1 MVVKVSVALS
11 RIRIENYKSIKKCDI
26 QLNKLNLLIGANG
39 TGKTNILS
47 AISYFYD
54 NLTTKRIDDEIFDL
68 NNKYSNQVKITLYFD
83 LSEFYKITR
92 SNNDVYSRFIED
104 EEDKSKYQS
113 YYDSIIDLI
122 ASRSDKIFSIQMT
135 QIKGKGIRWSESF
148 EKRSIIKSLFPFFY
162 IDTRNLDLTEW
173 SAAWNM
179 LGELSKVSNSERI
192 SIEESICEIIDKNPE
207 IKNKIKGIN
216 EVFEDADLSIKK
228 YTSKDFAKNLAK
240 IYFSGEQIYQ
250 KGKKLK
256 YFSSGTNSV
265 KYIELLLRT
274 ITGISKTKMKE
285 PIILFDEPE
294 ISLHTSFIDE
304 LSSAISE
311 VDSRMRVLVS
321 THSSRLTK
329 NLLTNS
335 NDIFL
340 YNVSLRD
347 KNSLVNKMRKFSQYS
362 LNSKYRVTDE
372 HINSYFAK
380 AVLFVEGETE
390 LELFA
395 NPYLKILF
403 PQIKEI
409 DIYKAMSDEPIL
421 PLMTPKK
428 LKNNIPYLC
437 LIDLDKAFDFKV
449 ETKKLVLKNEY
460 FNKDLKEKYLFRNK
474 KENLQYLLHSRRQ
487 IDNMSNKL
495 HVHYY
500 KPFYSCEDINYAAFV
515 DAIHKYL
522 IRHNVYTLSTTI
534 EGTLINKHTMSSAL
548 EYLKSK
554 KPRHYPKFEEY
565 YNSCKNTDKL
575 NSLRLVFNG
584 KTDLLKSYSNIID
597 NLKREDRE
605 VFENMIIGKKT
616 SGWVSEFLDS
626 YFVSLIPEGY
636 NKSPEGLKKCF
647 KENAEMENS
656 ILKSFKYC
664 FAELYDLMIQ
674 IFNLSK

>member
-250 KGKKLK
+250 KGKK
-256 YFSSGTNSV
+256 T
-265 KYIELLLRT
+265 
-274 ITGISKTKMKE
+274 
-285 PIILFDEPE
+285 LF
-294 ISLHTSFIDE
+294 
-304 LSSAISE
+304 
-311 VDSRMRVLVS
+311 
-321 THSSRLTK
+321 
-329 NLLTNS
+329 
-335 NDIFL
+335 
-340 YNVSLRD
+340 
-347 KNSLVNKMRKFSQYS
+347 
-362 LNSKYRVTDE
+362 
-372 HINSYFAK
+372 
-380 AVLFVEGETE
+380 
-390 LELFA
+390 
-395 NPYLKILF
+395 
-403 PQIKEI
+403 
-409 DIYKAMSDEPIL
+409 
-421 PLMTPKK
+421 
-428 LKNNIPYLC
+428 
-437 LIDLDKAFDFKV
+437 
-449 ETKKLVLKNEY
+449 
-460 FNKDLKEKYLFRNK
+460 FNKIGK
-474 KENLQYLLHSRRQ
+474 
-487 IDNMSNKL
+487 
-495 HVHYY
+495 
-500 KPFYSCEDINYAAFV
+500 
-515 DAIHKYL
+515 
-522 IRHNVYTLSTTI
+522 
-534 EGTLINKHTMSSAL
+534 
-548 EYLKSK
+548 
-554 KPRHYPKFEEY
+554 EY
-565 YNSCKNTDKL
+565 Y
-575 NSLRLVFNG
+575 
-584 KTDLLKSYSNIID
+584 
-597 NLKREDRE
+597 
-605 VFENMIIGKKT
+605 
-616 SGWVSEFLDS
+616 
-626 YFVSLIPEGY
+626 
-636 NKSPEGLKKCF
+636 
-647 KENAEMENS
+647 
-656 ILKSFKYC
+656 
-664 FAELYDLMIQ
+664 
-674 IFNLSK
+674 